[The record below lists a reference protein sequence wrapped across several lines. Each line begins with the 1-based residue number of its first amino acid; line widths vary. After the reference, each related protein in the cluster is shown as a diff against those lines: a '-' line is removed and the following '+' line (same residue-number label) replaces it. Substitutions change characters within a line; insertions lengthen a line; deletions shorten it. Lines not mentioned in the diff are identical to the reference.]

1 MVGNDVLRIIKPEL
15 AHLCKH
21 GSLLGNFIIKNHIK
35 AADSVCG
42 NHNQAVTVIINLPY
56 LTFFN
61 RLHNTQFSPHL
72 ILLKAECEIIH
83 GAPAAAA
90 ACNVY
95 SDRDIILSVK
105 TDITNLSLLP
115 VLPAIK

>member
-1 MVGNDVLRIIKPEL
+1 MIGNDVLCIIEPEL

-21 GSLLGNFIIKNHIK
+21 GSFLGNLIIKNHVK
-35 AADSVCG
+35 ATDPVCG
-42 NHNQAVTVIINLPY
+42 NHDQAVTIIINLSN

-61 RLHNTQFSPHL
+61 RLHTNQFSPHL
-72 ILLKAECEIIH
+72 VLLKAEREIIH
-83 GAPAAAA
+83 GSPASAAS
-90 ACNVY
+90 CNVD